1 MNLETIWIGVKA
13 KCSQPYYGHIGME
26 VWFDAIEQYISLFSK
41 ESIVGSLYIIE
52 YMYVRN
58 KI

>member
-13 KCSQPYYGHIGME
+13 KCSQPYCGHKGME
-26 VWFDAIEQYISLFSK
+26 VWFDAIEQYISLFNK